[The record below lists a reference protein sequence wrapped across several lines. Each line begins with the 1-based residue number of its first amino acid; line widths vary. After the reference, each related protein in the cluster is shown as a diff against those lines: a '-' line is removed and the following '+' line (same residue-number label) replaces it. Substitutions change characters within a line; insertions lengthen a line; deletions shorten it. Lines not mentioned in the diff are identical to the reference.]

1 MDLVNS
7 IISLDHEAF
16 LLINGFHSPF
26 WDAVMWQ
33 ISDLFTWIPLYVFF
47 LYLIQRRYGWRGL
60 GIAVPVI
67 ALMIFLT
74 DTGSVMLFKNT
85 VQRLRPSHVDA
96 FNNSIHLLTGSDGQL
111 YRGGEFGFVSS
122 HASNHFG
129 IAVFMAGLLSGMRK
143 WITPALLLWA
153 GIICYSRIYLGVHF
167 PADVVVGALYGGIIG
182 FGCAFSYKQLMVYFY
197 KSGK

>member
-1 MDLVNS
+1 MDLVHS

-33 ISDLFTWIPLYVFF
+33 ISEPITWIPVYVFF

-85 VQRLRPSHVDA
+85 VQRLRPSHVEA
-96 FNNSIHLLTGSDGQL
+96 LSGSIHLLAGNDGEL
-111 YRGGEFGFVSS
+111 YRGGSFGFVSS

-129 IAVFMAGLLSGMRK
+129 IAIFMAGLLSGVRR
-143 WITPALLLWA
+143 WITPVLLLWA
-153 GIICYSRIYLGVHF
+153 GIICYSRIYVGVHF
-167 PADVVVGALYGGIIG
+167 PLDILVGALYGGIIG
-182 FGCAFSYKQLMVYFY
+182 FACALSYKQLMFHFNNPT
-197 KSGK
+197 K